1 MLKNNRALIS
11 IVLEKSR
18 ALIFDFFFVFVLHP
32 RNTNIPTHTM
42 DVVAAVRVME
52 SAGFLRNP
60 MVAPAVVG
68 ACVAV
73 GASGVGGAIG
83 AIGAIGASGAAGAA
97 PLSVL
102 GKVGQCLTPVVSV
115 GSKILTYLSAV
126 GAFVWELFV
135 TRPRAA
141 LEPIF
146 TYVYPALQNY
156 THTAARWAHRAVK
169 TTGFVTGRVL
179 GVCFAVLKE
188 VCKFC
193 MCTAKILFWLGV
205 FLFILS
211 CIEWCVREF
220 SSPPR
225 DTQFSAV
232 TVREFRDMAPNQ
244 RTEHLVSYAGNHR
257 DAGDWSDDVPVRFD
271 QDGEFNCAVCGLSG
285 AGNYMFVC
293 ENGHGMCWECD
304 ARWVAS
310 QMRPRVAR
318 TTSMAPL
325 NGQVDRYVAA
335 AYSIAGPQN
344 RCPLRCAYVRDGQ
357 GLRPFTCRQSLPP
370 AIQIEE
376 DDEDYAPLAE
386 VRALNADVQSLLPAS
401 DDDSDDDDDG
411 YDTFFNIGR

>member
-1 MLKNNRALIS
+1 
-11 IVLEKSR
+11 
-18 ALIFDFFFVFVLHP
+18 
-32 RNTNIPTHTM
+32 M

-60 MVAPAVVG
+60 VVAPAVVG
-68 ACVAV
+68 ACVAA
-73 GASGVGGAIG
+73 GAGGAIG
-83 AIGAIGASGAAGAA
+83 AISASGAAGVAA

-102 GKVGQCLTPVVSV
+102 GKVGQCLTPV

-135 TRPRAA
+135 TRPRAT

-146 TYVYPALQNY
+146 TYVYPTLQNY
-156 THTAARWAHRAVK
+156 AHIAARWARGAATTAAV
-169 TTGFVTGRVL
+169 VTNTVL

-211 CIEWCVREF
+211 CIEWCIREF

-225 DTQFSAV
+225 DTQFGDV

-257 DAGDWSDDVPVRFD
+257 DAGNWSNDVPVRFD

-285 AGNYMFVC
+285 AGHYMFVC

-310 QMRPRVAR
+310 QMQPHVAR

-325 NGQVDRYVAA
+325 NGQVDQYVAA

-344 RCPLRCAYVRDGQ
+344 CCPLRCAYVRDDQ
-357 GLRPFTCRQSLPP
+357 GRRPFTCRQPLPP

-401 DDDSDDDDDG
+401 DDDSDDDDG
-411 YDTFFNIGR
+411 YDTFFNIGY